1 MAQSNAAQEDLE
13 ATKKEHPDWIVG
25 GQIYSDPEEREAA
38 RQALAKLQAEEEKK
52 KQEQEQLEKEEANAI
67 ETERGKVIGSDAS
80 VAINNDLLKEAIGD
94 IDYNA
99 ALGNSEE
106 IKKRQHILDPS
117 NYDTEIKTP
126 NPGKMPN
133 NEDPF
138 PVDLKIE
145 ELEVHKPDVKIY
157 QLTVPQECRELGK
170 AVLKISD
177 TAEKRIV
184 KLENMM
190 ATLYRYLFRI
200 GSRMSIN
207 CVYYGGQNPSF
218 EKYKCIRCLVD
229 NRTGEGQEIQLDQ
242 CLTCTRFEPIY
253 GQVYELMNDL
263 GSNVASILDDNQM
276 AYSNMDKYVE
286 QNRVE
291 QYHDENE
298 KASIDLATVQ
308 LKSDTSYNDRE
319 FKQRWGNGIAMDWK
333 LVPKEQQKPHINWRQ
348 SINDDGSNLK
358 RLASFPMNEQNAG
371 SNLVTAGKTMENL
384 FIKNKQAMDSN
395 SNSEIQNWISTG
407 KQQGENVSD
416 TLINKIKGGWAKEI
430 RSAIN
435 GQQGLD
441 SLAIACCA
449 FISNNDPSSIISKLV
464 DIKGVTGVD
473 NPALNIAAY
482 MSGINAIMGDESSNI
497 PRIDKVTKP
506 NDNSIISTE
515 TYHLN
520 WENRDTWYWT
530 EFAEP
535 LSINAKKNGE
545 SDSDVM
551 PFFPKVCYLYCALL
565 PYCKT
570 SEYDGEWAAFPFD
583 DNQIQNNS
591 IYFTSKYGPR
601 NGRIH
606 YGIDLQAPHGTEIH
620 AIADGTVIDPSG
632 WGAEDCN
639 AVIIDH
645 GNGITSKYLHCS
657 SHAVSVGTSV
667 TKGTIIAYVG
677 SWGNGHDGAYDADH
691 LHLEIGTNGLNS
703 SNQNPIDYY
712 PLLADYQPER
722 GNHYYDLA
730 NHVMY

>member
-52 KQEQEQLEKEEANAI
+52 KQKQEQLEKEEANAI

-133 NEDPF
+133 NEDAF

-207 CVYYGGQNPSF
+207 CQYYGGQTSF

-242 CLTCTRFEPIY
+242 CLTCTRYEPIY
-253 GQVYELMNDL
+253 GQVYEIINDL

-276 AYSNMDKYVE
+276 SYNNMDKYVE

-291 QYHDENE
+291 QYHDEAE

-371 SNLVTAGKTMENL
+371 ANLVTAGKTMENV

-395 SNSEIQNWISTG
+395 SNSNIQNWISTG

-497 PRIDKVTKP
+497 SRIDKVTKP
-506 NDNSIISTE
+506 NDNSITSTE

-535 LSINAKKNGE
+535 LFINAKANGAT
-545 SDSDVM
+545 SSNVM
-551 PFFPKVCYLYCALL
+551 PFFPQVCYLYCALL

-583 DNQIQNNS
+583 DNQIQNLG
-591 IYFTSKYGPR
+591 ITFVSKYGER
-601 NGRIH
+601 WGRIH
-606 YGIDLQAPHGTEIH
+606 HGIDLGAPHGTEIH
-620 AIADGTVIDPSG
+620 AIADGTVLDPAG
-632 WGAEDCN
+632 WGAGDCN

-657 SHAVSVGTSV
+657 SHAVSPGASV
-667 TKGTIIAYVG
+667 AKGDIIAYVG
-677 SWGNGHDGAYDADH
+677 GWGNGHDGAYDPH
-691 LHLEIGTNGLNS
+691 LHLEIGTNGLDN

-712 PLLADYQPER
+712 PLLADCQPER
-722 GNHYYDLA
+722 GDHYYDLA
-730 NHVMY
+730 NHTMH